1 MTTNVAVCI
10 ENAKEAINDCLN
22 GAPAAER
29 RELLAGALRSLAKA
43 QEALAASS
51 AKPVRARA
59 TALSGQRV

>member
-43 QEALAASS
+43 QDALGAQAAPATVATSDQGLL
-51 AKPVRARA
+51 AR
-59 TALSGQRV
+59 